1 MDITTRTAAWAK
13 GETRVLR
20 LLPRLDASQAC
31 SDGVFAMAMAL
42 VTDSA
47 RPEDQEWTEGM
58 SDRDSA
64 PITPA
69 GAAQRSHARGHHS
82 ADNST

>member
-1 MDITTRTAAWAK
+1 V
-13 GETRVLR
+13 GEGRDTWPEAIAETGRIASMQRWRLR
-20 LLPRLDASQAC
+20 HG
-31 SDGVFAMAMAL
+31 DGARDGFG
-42 VTDSA
+42 